1 LIYCIKRRIC
11 YEKTFIKLFITA
23 FVFTSLAG
31 CSKNKEVKVTDTS
44 KKTVEKTVKVS
55 NNNVEGKEE
64 NKTESVA
71 NNENDSK
78 RKVKI
83 LIKHIV
89 MWKLKDFSEGK
100 NKLENAQIIKR
111 DLEALKDKI
120 RELKYI
126 EVGININESEQAYD
140 VVLYSEFNSIKD
152 LNTYQNHEEHLKVA
166 GFIRKVV
173 DARIVTD
180 YETNIK

>member
-1 LIYCIKRRIC
+1 M
-11 YEKTFIKLFITA
+11 
-23 FVFTSLAG
+23 
-31 CSKNKEVKVTDTS
+31 
-44 KKTVEKTVKVS
+44 
-55 NNNVEGKEE
+55 
-64 NKTESVA
+64 
-71 NNENDSK
+71 
-78 RKVKI
+78 
-83 LIKHIV
+83 IKHIV